1 MTDIELAGEQSDDL
15 SKDTVAGKFPV
26 QELIEIKKE
35 KILTEKDRM
44 TEALQILEKAT
55 LEINILVAE
64 LSKKMEKNDIS
75 FSRAL
80 ESGSLEEVSKIV
92 SDYEPLANN
101 ICKEN
106 GIIIQRANEILR
118 SINLIKLSIEKE

>member
-1 MTDIELAGEQSDDL
+1 MPGIKLAGKKLTDHSMDAA
-15 SKDTVAGKFPV
+15 AGKFPV

-44 TEALQILEKAT
+44 TEALRILEKAT
-55 LEINILVAE
+55 MEINILAAE
-64 LSKKMEKNDIS
+64 LSKKMQKNDIS

-80 ESGSLEEVSKIV
+80 ESGSFEEVARIISE
-92 SDYEPLANN
+92 YEPITNN

-106 GIIIQRANEILR
+106 GIILQRANEILR
-118 SINLIKLSIEKE
+118 SVNLIKLSVEKE